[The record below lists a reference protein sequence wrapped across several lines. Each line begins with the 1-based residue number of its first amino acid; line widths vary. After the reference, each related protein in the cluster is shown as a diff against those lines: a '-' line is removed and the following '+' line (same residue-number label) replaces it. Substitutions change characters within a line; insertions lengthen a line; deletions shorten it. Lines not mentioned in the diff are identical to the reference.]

1 MNEQDESE
9 VLMDTL
15 AGESSLKKIL
25 EMLEDLSRRMA
36 NIETTIS
43 MQNNSYKWTQTYGT
57 TTPYVT
63 IDNQTHSGTT
73 NHTYTSDGNTYTY
86 YTENTNKLA

>member
-1 MNEQDESE
+1 MNQDDEDE
-9 VLMDTL
+9 VIMDTL

-36 NIETTIS
+36 NIEANTTR
-43 MQNNSYKWTQTYGT
+43 NTYTQTYGT
-57 TTPYVT
+57 MTTPYVT

-73 NHTYTSDGNTYTY
+73 NHTYTSGGNTYTY

>member
-25 EMLEDLSRRMA
+25 EMLEDLSRRMS
-36 NIETTIS
+36 NIEANTARTT
-43 MQNNSYKWTQTYGT
+43 YTQTYGT
-57 TTPYVT
+57 MTTPYIT
-63 IDNQTHSGTT
+63 IDQQTHTGTT
-73 NHTYTSDGNTYTY
+73 NQTYTTNGQTYTY
-86 YTENTNKLA
+86 YTENTNKLS